1 MKNQFPHR
9 GGGFRRVGVLLDVPL
24 PAAAGLI
31 VLVFLVLL
39 FVVHV
44 ESEFLDL
51 LLLLLLLVLSR
62 LLLISGGVRRSD
74 VNFIAL
80 QRIAVSEGPYIIDVS

>member
-1 MKNQFPHR
+1 MSNLSVDNDESTKNQFAHR

-24 PAAAGLI
+24 PAAGRI

-39 FVVHV
+39 LFIVHV
-44 ESEFLDL
+44 ECEFLDL

-62 LLLISGGVRRSD
+62 LLLISGGVRRSG
-74 VNFIAL
+74 VKPEF
-80 QRIAVSEGPYIIDVS
+80 